1 MPETMAAA
9 TVADCRIINL
19 PKIVDPRGN
28 LTFLEGDRHVPFPIR
43 RVYWIYDVPGGEMR
57 GGHAY
62 RQLDEVL
69 ISLSGSFDVHLDDGN
84 EKRVVPLNRS
94 YYGLLVP
101 RLMWRRVENFS
112 TNSVCLIIASAPY
125 DANDYIRN
133 YDEFR
138 RLRAES

>member
-1 MPETMAAA
+1 MAETLAAA

-28 LTFLEGDRHVPFPIR
+28 LTFLEGERHVPFAIR

-84 EKRVVPLNRS
+84 EKRVVSLNRS

-101 RLMWRRVENFS
+101 RLIWRHVDNFS
-112 TNSVCLIIASAPY
+112 TNSVCLIMASTPH
-125 DANDYIRN
+125 DAADYIRN

-138 RLRAES
+138 RLRAEP